1 MVRKIV
7 KLERRLVDMIHVS
20 LLHIFALIYHRQISV
35 KDTSLIKM

>member
-7 KLERRLVDMIHVS
+7 KLERRLVDMIS